1 MSFQPDNAAP
11 AWTSRAAIAAVG
23 IAILLAF
30 LSGAN
35 EGTGASDR
43 DYWFSPTDQPWTQ
56 VLLPALDTPYT
67 TPWSPSA
74 LAGRGAI
81 AIASGRRTAPRDLAG
96 LATTAAIVMLGLWL
110 TATGVPLFP
119 VLLTMLGMAA
129 GSTLWWRGIYWT
141 PDTLSPFFAMAA
153 AWTGWRGLQTRRL
166 IFGLAAA
173 VAAAL
178 AMSENPA
185 WLACVPAVL
194 VFLWTRQ
201 PAGRDRVMAIVPGFA
216 GAGVAITA
224 CAVLPVLA
232 RSAAARSSTW
242 AALAGVAPPSGV
254 TAWLAI
260 VDVQVQSVGVLVAD
274 LSREF
279 TPIGAVLMCIGVAV
293 LARVPHQRRG
303 LGVLA
308 IGLAGWQWFAPH
320 SRLDPVS
327 VPVAIAGWAAVAI
340 ALDWLQHTLSR
351 RTGQVIVV
359 VVGLLLISEPALTR
373 ARMAALGRDS
383 RSNEQAR
390 IAYAFAVND
399 LPPGTAIVAESRRV
413 DATVLLASQKA
424 GAPAVLV
431 PQTLDAVDAW
441 VTSGRPLVAF
451 ANGRANLAPF
461 GFVFERAWAGTT
473 AVAAVTGRTACATL
487 KPGEWTDVSLLLAS
501 GAFIV
506 HGAGPGTAPGGV
518 QLRLTDAEPARF
530 ASIEPRSIPYSLSTE
545 TGGATLHIPETG
557 RRSPVTFTLVAP
569 PHDAVAT
576 ADDHSPVMICPGVQ
590 VRDLTLVANPLAT
603 ASLPMTSATAFGP
616 GWHSAEA
623 DPDPFRWTSGAR
635 SSIRI
640 TAATAGPIRVTITA
654 TPAAPQ
660 PRKPAVALTV
670 NTCAYP
676 AQAMPPGQG
685 DYEWE
690 VPARCWRSGA
700 NQLWVAVTPLV
711 SPASLAGGPDTR
723 LLGAR
728 VGAVRFAHVAGAQN
742 AK

>member
-1 MSFQPDNAAP
+1 M
-11 AWTSRAAIAAVG
+11 AAVG

-30 LSGAN
+30 LSGAS

-43 DYWFSPTDQPWTQ
+43 DYWFSPTDQPWAQ
-56 VLLPALDTPYT
+56 ALLPALDTPYT

-81 AIASGRRTAPRDLAG
+81 AIARGRRTAPRDLAG

-110 TATGVPLFP
+110 TTTGVPLFP

-153 AWTGWRGLQTRRL
+153 AWTGWRGLQTRRP

-178 AMSENPA
+178 AMAENPA

-194 VFLWTRQ
+194 VFVWTRQ
-201 PAGRDRVMAIVPGFA
+201 PSSRDRVMAIVA
-216 GAGVAITA
+216 IGAVTA
-224 CAVLPVLA
+224 SAVLPVVA

-242 AALAGVAPPSGV
+242 ATLAGVAPPSGL
-254 TAWLAI
+254 TAWMAM
-260 VDVQVQSVGVLVAD
+260 VDVQVPSAGAMVAD

-279 TPIGAVLMCIGVAV
+279 TPIGAVLMGIGMAV

-327 VPVAIAGWAAVAI
+327 VPVAFAGWAAVAV

-351 RTGQVIVV
+351 RAGQVMVV

-390 IAYAFAVND
+390 IAYALD
-399 LPPGTAIVAESRRV
+399 LPAGTAIVADSRRA
-413 DATVLLASQKA
+413 DAAVLLASQKA

-451 ANGRANLAPF
+451 ANARANLAPF

-473 AVAAVTGRTACATL
+473 AVAVVTGRTACATL

-506 HGAGPGTAPGGV
+506 HGSGPGTAPGGV
-518 QLRLTDAEPARF
+518 QLRLSDAEPVRF
-530 ASIEPRSIPYSLSTE
+530 ASIEPRSIPYVLSAA
-545 TGGATLHIPETG
+545 TGGAMLHIPETG
-557 RRSPVTFTLVAP
+557 RRSPVTLTLVAP

-576 ADDHSPVMICPGVQ
+576 ADDDSPAMICPGVQ

-603 ASLPMTSATAFGP
+603 AALPMTSATAFGP

-640 TAATAGPIRVTITA
+640 TSATATPIRVTITA
-654 TPAAPQ
+654 SPAAPSART
-660 PRKPAVALTV
+660 PSIALTV
-670 NTCAYP
+670 NSCASP
-676 AQAMPPGQG
+676 TQAMPPGQG

-690 VPARCWRSGA
+690 VPARCWRPGA

-711 SPASLAGGPDTR
+711 SPASLTGGPDTR

-728 VGAVRFAHVAGAQN
+728 VGAVRLARLIDRD
-742 AK
+742 

>member
-1 MSFQPDNAAP
+1 M
-11 AWTSRAAIAAVG
+11 AAVA

-35 EGTGASDR
+35 EGAGASER
-43 DYWFSPTDQPWTQ
+43 DYWFSPADQPWAQ

-67 TPWSPSA
+67 NPWSPSS

-81 AIASGRRTAPRDLAG
+81 AVASGRRTAPRDLAG

-110 TATGVPLFP
+110 TAAGVPLFP
-119 VLLTMLGMAA
+119 VLLTLLGMAA
-129 GSTLWWRGIYWT
+129 GSTLWWRGINWT

-173 VAAAL
+173 MAAAL

-185 WLACVPAVL
+185 WLAGVPAVMVL
-194 VFLWTRQ
+194 LWTRQ
-201 PAGRDRVMAIVPGFA
+201 PSGRDRLMAIVA
-216 GAGVAITA
+216 GAAVTA

-232 RSAAARSSTW
+232 GSAAARSSTW
-242 AALAGVAPPSGV
+242 GARAGVAPPSGV
-254 TAWLAI
+254 TAWMAL

-279 TPIGAVLMCIGVAV
+279 TPIGAALISIGVAV
-293 LARVPHQRRG
+293 LALVPRQRQS
-303 LGVLA
+303 LAALA
-308 IGLAGWQWFAPH
+308 IGLAGWQWLAPH

-327 VPVAIAGWAAVAI
+327 VPVAFAGWAAVAV

-351 RTGQVIVV
+351 RAGQVMVV
-359 VVGLLLISEPALTR
+359 VVALLLISEPALTR
-373 ARMAALGRDS
+373 ARMAVLGRDR

-390 IAYAFAVND
+390 IAYGFTVNG
-399 LPPGTAIVAESRRV
+399 LPAGTAILAESRRA

-431 PQTLDAVDAW
+431 PQTLDAVEAW
-441 VTSGRPLVAF
+441 VTSGQPLVAF

-473 AVAAVTGRTACATL
+473 AVAAVTGRTPCATL

-506 HGAGPGTAPGGV
+506 HGAGPETAPGGV
-518 QLRLTDAEPARF
+518 QLRLTDAEPIRLAR
-530 ASIEPRSIPYSLSTE
+530 IEPRSIPYALSAAA
-545 TGGATLHIPETG
+545 GGATLHIPETG
-557 RRSPVTFTLVAP
+557 RRSPVTLTLVAR

-576 ADDHSPVMICPGVQ
+576 ADDQSPVMICPGVQ
-590 VRDLTLVANPLAT
+590 ARDLMLLATPLAT
-603 ASLPMTSATAFGP
+603 ASLPMTAAAVFGP

-623 DPDPFRWTSGAR
+623 DPDPFRWTAGAR

-640 TAATAGPIRVTITA
+640 TSATATPTRVTITA

-660 PRKPAVALTV
+660 SRQPSIGLTV
-670 NTCAYP
+670 NTCTYP
-676 AQAMPPGQG
+676 ARAMPPGQG

-690 VPARCWRSGA
+690 VPASCWRPGA
-700 NQLWVAVTPLV
+700 NQLWLAVTPLV
-711 SPASLAGGPDTR
+711 SPASLADGPDTR

-728 VGAVRFAHVAGAQN
+728 VGAVRFARVDDAQK